1 MDPLPT
7 KSCSKC
13 KKEKL
18 LFEFHRSIHS
28 KNGLSSACK
37 ECHKKTRKKSIEGG
51 DVLNIGA
58 GFNRFHGKYRL
69 RDPECGI
76 ALKDVIEYENIIA
89 RKSKKESAC

>member
-51 DVLNIGA
+51 DVLNVGA
-58 GFNRFHGKYRL
+58 GFNRFHSRYHQKTSGTCIPL
-69 RDPECGI
+69 ED
-76 ALKDVIEYENIIA
+76 AIEYESRII
-89 RKSKKESAC
+89 RKRGKE